1 MKRNWLSKVYKMSR
15 GGDMSLG
22 DVVGIIRSASKM
34 KMDGRT
40 AKNKSKIV
48 HGEPEPMFGGFV
60 SIPVISRR
68 TGKKLYSILE
78 RK

>member
-1 MKRNWLSKVYKMSR
+1 MRSNWLNKVYKMSR
-15 GGDMSLG
+15 EADMSLS
-22 DVVGIIRSASKM
+22 DMVSIIRSASKM

-68 TGKKLYSILE
+68 TGKMLYSILE

>member
-1 MKRNWLSKVYKMSR
+1 MKRNWLNKVYKMSR
-15 GGDMSLG
+15 GADMSLSYM
-22 DVVGIIRSASKM
+22 VSVIRSASKM

-48 HGEPEPMFGGFV
+48 HGEPEPMFGSFV
-60 SIPVISRR
+60 SIPVISKR

>member
-1 MKRNWLSKVYKMSR
+1 MKHNWLNKAYKMSR
-15 GGDMSLG
+15 GDDISLG
-22 DVVGIIRSASKM
+22 DMVSIIRSASKM

-48 HGEPEPMFGGFV
+48 RGEPEPMFGGFV
-60 SIPVISRR
+60 SIPVITRR
-68 TGKKLYSILE
+68 TGKMLYSILE

>member
-1 MKRNWLSKVYKMSR
+1 MKRDWLSKVYKMARCADMSM
-15 GGDMSLG
+15 GDMVS
-22 DVVGIIRSASKM
+22 IIRSASKM